1 MVVDL
6 AVERDD
12 EATALGKHRLPPS
25 IREINDREPAMSERD
40 AGVAIAPGAFGIRAP
55 VAQKGGHLADRSQI
69 AGSRRP
75 RMLKYARN
83 ATHASGSNAGAGRP
97 SARAEDKAKGKR
109 KPHDWMAQDEVGNAE
124 NGERSD

>member
-25 IREINDREPAMSERD
+25 IREIDDREPAMSERD
-40 AGVAIAPGAFGIRAP
+40 AGVTIEPKAFGIGPAM
-55 VAQKGGHLADRSQI
+55 AQTGGHLANRSQI

-97 SARAEDKAKGKR
+97 SARADDKAKGKR
-109 KPHDWMAQDEVGNAE
+109 KPHDWMAQDEMRYAE
-124 NGERSD
+124 NGKRSD